1 MMCLPASIG
10 LNRTFAGAPS
20 SDWAAEIAA
29 DSPYLWWRLG
39 EASGTAAADA
49 SGNSRPGTYNGTA
62 GAAYDLGEPSL
73 VGDANAAI
81 EIKSNNGWVRSNAQ
95 HAIANSGSGA
105 TLAVAIKINSGASAG
120 AILTKHAAS
129 NPPDVSGL
137 REPWL
142 YLGSDGKL
150 RAAFWSGS
158 ASIITSSM
166 VVNDGV
172 ARLIH
177 MRIGANGT
185 EGTQLYVDGVLD
197 GSVSAAPSLTY
208 SGYITAGR
216 NTISSGT
223 WAGGADA
230 AALGIYDEV
239 VVFNS
244 RLSPTRILA
253 HAEAGGFA

>member
-62 GAAYDLGEPSL
+62 TTDYDLGEPGL
-73 VGDANAAI
+73 VGDANNAI
-81 EIKSNNGWVRSNAQ
+81 EIKTADGYVRSNSQ
-95 HAIANSGSGA
+95 FAIGNSGTAA
-105 TLAVAIKINSGASAG
+105 TLVVAIKINNGAGTGGIMTKYGGTNPGNSGGSR
-120 AILTKHAAS
+120 
-129 NPPDVSGL
+129 D
-137 REPWL
+137 PWL
-142 YLGSDGKL
+142 YLDTSGKL
-150 RAAFWSGS
+150 RVGFWTG
-158 ASIITSSM
+158 ATTTITSSM
-166 VVNDGV
+166 DVNDGV

-177 MRIGANGT
+177 VRIGTNGT
-185 EGTQLYVDGVLD
+185 EGVELYVNGALD
-197 GSVSAAPSLTY
+197 GSAAAAPAQTFN
-208 SGYITAGR
+208 GYISIGR
-216 NTISSGT
+216 NYGTGWPGTSG
-223 WAGGADA
+223 AA

>member
-20 SDWAAEIAA
+20 SDWASEIAA

-49 SGNSRPGTYNGTA
+49 SGNSRPGTYNGAIT
-62 GAAYDLGEPSL
+62 LGQTSL
-73 VGDANAAI
+73 VGDANSAI
-81 EIKSNNGWVRSNAQ
+81 NITGNTGWVISNAQ
-95 HAIANSGSGA
+95 HPIADSGSGA
-105 TLAVAIKINSGASAG
+105 TLAIAIKINNGASAG
-120 AILTKHAAS
+120 AILTKHAGS
-129 NPPDVSGL
+129 NPIGASGN

-166 VVNDGV
+166 VVSDGV

-185 EGTQLYVDGVLD
+185 EGVELYVNGALD
-197 GSVSAAPSLTY
+197 GSASAAPSLTY
-208 SGYITAGR
+208 NGYITAGR
-216 NTISSGT
+216 NYVSGWT
-223 WAGGADA
+223 SGADA

-253 HAEAGGFA
+253 HAEAAGYA

>member
-1 MMCLPASIG
+1 MIPGIV
-10 LNRTFAGAPS
+10 AGRAVEAMPPIETWVDAIS
-20 SDWAAEIAA
+20 A

-39 EASGTAAADA
+39 EVSGTAAADA

-62 GAAYDLGEPSL
+62 GVDYDLGEPSL

-81 EIKSNNGWVRSNAQ
+81 EIKTNNGWVRSNAQ
-95 HAIANSGSGA
+95 HDIANSGSGA
-105 TLAVAIKINSGASAG
+105 TLAVAIRINSGALAG
-120 AILTKHAAS
+120 AILTKHAGAS
-129 NPPDVSGL
+129 PPSASGL

-150 RAAFWSGS
+150 RAAIWAGS
-158 ASIITSSM
+158 AQIITSSM

-177 MRIGANGT
+177 MRIGANGA
-185 EGTQLYVDGVLD
+185 EGVELYVNGVLD
-197 GSVSAAPSLTY
+197 GAVSAAPSLTY

-216 NTISSGT
+216 NHITST
-223 WAGGADA
+223 WPSGADA

>member
-1 MMCLPASIG
+1 MIPGIV
-10 LNRTFAGAPS
+10 AGRAVEAMPPIVTWVDAIS
-20 SDWAAEIAA
+20 A

-62 GAAYDLGEPSL
+62 GVAYDLGEPSL

-81 EIKSNNGWVRSNAQ
+81 EIKTNNGWVRSNAQ

-105 TLAVAIKINSGASAG
+105 TLVVAIKINNGASAG
-120 AILTKHAAS
+120 AILTKHAVS

-150 RAAFWSGS
+150 RAAIWTGS

-185 EGTQLYVDGVLD
+185 EGTELYVNGVLD

-216 NTISSGT
+216 NIISSGT
-223 WAGGADA
+223 WAGGTDA
-230 AALGIYDEV
+230 AVLGIYDEV